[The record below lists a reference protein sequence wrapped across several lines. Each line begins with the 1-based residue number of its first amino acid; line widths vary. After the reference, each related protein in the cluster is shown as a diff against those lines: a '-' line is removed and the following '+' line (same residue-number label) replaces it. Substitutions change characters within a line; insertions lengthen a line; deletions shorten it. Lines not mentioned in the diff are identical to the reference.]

1 MPPFKLLRTD
11 ELAEFTAVVK
21 THGWHEEDFGI
32 EEQAYDPATAEV
44 ESESGEVIIT
54 CARTHHVGVYHLGR
68 GSSWVA
74 DFSDDLKAGKF
85 GPPPTTQG

>member
-1 MPPFKLLRTD
+1 MPSFKLVRAD
-11 ELAEFTAVVK
+11 ELAEFADVIRK
-21 THGWHEEDFGI
+21 HGWHEEEFTI

-68 GSSWVA
+68 GSSWVT
-74 DFSDDLKAGKF
+74 DFMDDLKVGKF
-85 GPPPTTQG
+85 GSPSTT